1 MASNDHPI
9 RTLIQELRR
18 LHRGPPGKERK
29 MILYFYGMRNRGF
42 SIGCQPGNVYER
54 YDSETPEYHDII
66 AYTSELSDYD
76 LYVYELDYLFK
87 MEV

>member
-1 MASNDHPI
+1 M
-9 RTLIQELRR
+9 T
-18 LHRGPPGKERK
+18 
-29 MILYFYGMRNRGF
+29 LYFYGMRNRGY